1 MKKKVLSMLLCMALL
16 ISLVSVGIVGTSADT
31 TYKELPTSFS
41 APYIYI
47 TSNNNGSVYVNAVHP
62 EDLQRFIAYSDGY
75 WGDAEGGRTD
85 NDYWWT
91 KEYGDG
97 LRFDLDFQYDWRIPG
112 GEWHYTE
119 EWDTMNVYGNNNPTY
134 EGFDW
139 WGDISGTY
147 WRVLR
152 GTDCYNAEEGSKYY
166 PLTDYFDEYFDGWD
180 NYYLFD
186 QSKSLE
192 FRARYVV
199 KQTSGY
205 YSVEDKEDVVSY
217 IYSDW
222 CEPVSY
228 GASND
233 AQAEIPATLTPPTIE
248 DPYIEVGT
256 GEYGAN
262 MIWLRAFSPFEV
274 SYLDGIELDI
284 EETSVKWV
292 GYQNIRIE
300 ASLDGENWQEV
311 AYHNLSSKEYYID
324 TIDIWWK
331 LIRDPEVIN
340 VWRGFEWEEQEVY
353 LRARYSLEHEA
364 YNYSGEE
371 VKTDYFDLYSDYS
384 EVVKITVPEV
394 KQYSITMDYQ
404 NYGADDYTT
413 DNFIRTENEKIGW
426 IRLAPL
432 EGFWVQKVVVNDEVM
447 FDLSDESTY
456 ELLDWEDQEQ
466 MARNYF
472 KFKDDPYAWD
482 DLTIAVTYGG
492 EAPTKHNLTYSIGEG
507 NTGRGYVNVY
517 AKGINTD
524 LDYEGDVA
532 AINEGMEPT
541 LTVRASKGS
550 VIKSVTLDGRT
561 INVPKNATEYEYQMS
576 AVTAP
581 MSLVVE
587 FEETAFSVYASKWGN
602 GTVTVTA
609 PDYYEEA
616 DEYVNKGDSV
626 TFEMVADEGYEILS
640 VRFDDEEIDLTTL
653 GKVGDEKLTSAT
665 YTIEDVQKAHRLYV
679 TFSDEETEYVTL
691 TVKYNADHG
700 TCNGGDLTESVVKG
714 GSCGISIVPKTGY
727 YVAKII
733 DGDNE
738 ITNFIGDSYYVRNL
752 NEDRT
757 VEVIFEQE
765 EILQLLGDVNLDQ
778 KVNIKDATMIQKA
791 IADLIELT
799 EVSEL
804 LADADLNTMV
814 NIKDA
819 TAIQKHIA
827 GIETGFPIGEPI
839 A

>member
-1 MKKKVLSMLLCMALL
+1 MKKRLLSLILCLTLVLALVPMGA
-16 ISLVSVGIVGTSADT
+16 VSAADNDF
-31 TYKELPTSFS
+31 KEVPTSFT

-47 TSNNNGSVYVNAVHP
+47 TSDNGGSVYVNAVHP

-75 WGDAEGGRTD
+75 WGDAQGGRTND
-85 NDYWWT
+85 DYWWT

-97 LRFDLDFQYDWRIPG
+97 LRFDLDFQFDWRIPG

-119 EWDTMNVYGNNNPTY
+119 EWDTMNVHGDDNPTY

-166 PLTDYFDEYFDGWD
+166 PLKDYFDEFFDGYD

-186 QSKSLE
+186 QTKNLE

-205 YSVEDKEDVVSY
+205 YSVEDKEDVETY
-217 IYSDW
+217 IFSDW
-222 CEPVSY
+222 SDTVSY

-262 MIWLRAFSPFEV
+262 MIWLRAFTPFDMA
-274 SYLDGIELDI
+274 YLDGIKLDV

-292 GYQNIRIE
+292 GYPNIRIE
-300 ASLDGENWQEV
+300 ASLDGENWMQV
-311 AYHNLSSKEYYID
+311 QHHNLDSKEYYVD
-324 TIDIWWK
+324 TMNIWYK
-331 LIRDPEVIN
+331 MIRDPEVTN
-340 VWRGFEWEEQEVY
+340 AWRDFEWQEQEVY
-353 LRARYSLEHEA
+353 LRARYYCEIEH
-364 YNYSGEE
+364 YDYTGEE
-371 VKTDYFDLYSDYS
+371 VKSDWMEMYSPYS
-384 EVVKITVPEV
+384 PVVKINVPEV

-404 NYGADDYTT
+404 NYGAADYST

-466 MARNYF
+466 MARDYF
-472 KFKDDPYAWD
+472 KFKDDPNAWD

-492 EAPTKHNLTYSIGEG
+492 EAPTKHNVTYYVGEES
-507 NTGRGYVNVY
+507 TGKGYVNIS
-517 AKGINTD
+517 AKGFYQD
-524 LDYEGDVA
+524 LDDNEEIA
-532 AINEGMEPT
+532 AINEGMKPT
-541 LTVRASKGS
+541 LTVKASNGS
-550 VIKSVTLDGRT
+550 AIKSVTLDGNKL
-561 INVPKNATEYEYQMS
+561 NVPKDATEYVYEMS
-576 AVTAP
+576 AIDHA
-581 MSLVVE
+581 MDLVVE
-587 FEETAFSVYASKWGN
+587 FEATSFSVYASKWGN

-609 PDYYEEA
+609 PEYYEEA
-616 DEYVNKGDSV
+616 NEYVNKGDSA

-640 VRFDDEEIDLTTL
+640 VKLDDEEIDLTTL
-653 GKVGDEKLTSAT
+653 GKEGDEKLTSAT
-665 YTIEDVQKAHRLYV
+665 YTIEDVQKAHSLSV
-679 TFSDEETEYVTL
+679 TFSDEETQYVTL

-714 GSCGISIVPKTGY
+714 GSCSISIVPKTGY

-733 DGDNE
+733 DGENE
-738 ITNFIGDSYYVRNL
+738 ITNFVGDSYYVRNL

-765 EILQLLGDVNLDQ
+765 AMLELLGDVNLDE
-778 KVNIKDATMIQKA
+778 KVNIKDATQIQKA
-791 IADLIELT
+791 VAKIVEFDEGENRRA
-799 EVSEL
+799 EVTG
-804 LADADLNTMV
+804 DGKV

-819 TAIQKHIA
+819 TAIQKYA
-827 GIETGFPIGEPI
+827 AKIETGFPIGEPI
-839 A
+839 

>member
-1 MKKKVLSMLLCMALL
+1 MKKRLLSLILCLTLVLALVPMGA
-16 ISLVSVGIVGTSADT
+16 VSAADNDF
-31 TYKELPTSFS
+31 KEVPTSFT

-47 TSNNNGSVYVNAVHP
+47 TADRGRDILVNAVHP

-75 WGDAEGGRTD
+75 WGDAQGGRTN

-119 EWDTMNVYGNNNPTY
+119 EWDTMNVHGDNNPTY

-166 PLTDYFDEYFDGWD
+166 PLKDYFDEFFDGWD

-186 QSKSLE
+186 QTKTLE

-205 YSVEDKEDVVSY
+205 YSVEDEEDVVSY
-217 IYSDW
+217 IFSDW
-222 CEPVSY
+222 SDTVSY
-228 GASND
+228 GANND
-233 AQAEIPATLTPPTIE
+233 ASAQLPATLPAPTIE

-256 GEYGAN
+256 GECGAN
-262 MIWLRAFSPFEV
+262 KIWLRAFTPFDMA
-274 SYLDGIELDI
+274 YLDGIRLDV

-292 GYQNIRIE
+292 GYQDIRIE

-311 AYHNLSSKEYYID
+311 AYHNLSSKEYDID

-340 VWRGFEWEEQEVY
+340 VWRAFEWQEQEVY
-353 LRARYSLEHEA
+353 LRARYYCEIEH
-364 YNYSGEE
+364 YDYTGEE
-371 VKTDYFDLYSDYS
+371 VKSDWMEMYSPYS
-384 EVVKITVPEV
+384 PVVKINVPEV

-404 NYGADDYTT
+404 NYGAADFST

-466 MARNYF
+466 MARDYF
-472 KFKDDPYAWD
+472 KFKDDPNAWD
-482 DLTIAVTYGG
+482 DLKISVTYGG
-492 EAPTKHNLTYSIGEG
+492 EAPTKHNVTYYVGEES
-507 NTGRGYVNVY
+507 TGKGYVNIS
-517 AKGINTD
+517 AKGFYQD
-524 LDYEGDVA
+524 LDDNEEIA
-532 AINEGMEPT
+532 AINEGMKPT
-541 LTVRASKGS
+541 MTVKASNGS
-550 VIKSVTLDGRT
+550 AIKSVTLDGNKL
-561 INVPKNATEYEYQMS
+561 NVPKDATEYVYEMS
-576 AVTAP
+576 AIDHA
-581 MSLVVE
+581 MDLVVE
-587 FEETAFSVYASKWGN
+587 FEATSFSVYASKWGN

-609 PDYYEEA
+609 PEYYEEA
-616 DEYVNKGDSV
+616 NEYVNKGDSA

-640 VRFDDEEIDLTTL
+640 VKLDDEEIDLTTL

-665 YTIEDVQKAHRLYV
+665 YTIEDVQKAHSLSV
-679 TFSDEETEYVTL
+679 TFSDEETQYVTL

-714 GSCGISIVPKTGY
+714 GSCSISIVPKTGY

-733 DGDNE
+733 DGENE
-738 ITNFIGDSYYVRNL
+738 ITNFVGDSYYVRNL

-765 EILQLLGDVNLDQ
+765 AIAELLGDVNLDE
-778 KVNIKDATMIQKA
+778 KVNIKDATQIQKA
-791 IADLIELT
+791 VAKIVEFDEGENRRA
-799 EVSEL
+799 EVTG
-804 LADADLNTMV
+804 DGKV

-819 TAIQKHIA
+819 TAIQKYA
-827 GIETGFPIGEPI
+827 AKIETGFPIGEPI
-839 A
+839 

>member
-1 MKKKVLSMLLCMALL
+1 MKKRLLSLILCLTLVLALVPMGA
-16 ISLVSVGIVGTSADT
+16 VSAADNDF
-31 TYKELPTSFS
+31 KEVPTSFT

-47 TSNNNGSVYVNAVHP
+47 TADRGRDILVNAVHP

-75 WGDAEGGRTD
+75 WGDAQGGRTN

-119 EWDTMNVYGNNNPTY
+119 EWDTMNVHGDNNPTY

-166 PLTDYFDEYFDGWD
+166 PLKDYFDEFFDGWD

-186 QSKSLE
+186 QTKTLE

-205 YSVEDKEDVVSY
+205 YSVEDEEDVVSY
-217 IYSDW
+217 IFSDW
-222 CEPVSY
+222 SDTVSY
-228 GASND
+228 GANND
-233 AQAEIPATLTPPTIE
+233 ASAQLPATLPAPTIE

-256 GEYGAN
+256 GECGAN
-262 MIWLRAFSPFEV
+262 KIWLRAFTPFDMA
-274 SYLDGIELDI
+274 YLDGIRLDV

-292 GYQNIRIE
+292 GYQDIRIE

-311 AYHNLSSKEYYID
+311 AYHNLSSKEYDID

-340 VWRGFEWEEQEVY
+340 VWRAFEWQEQEVY
-353 LRARYSLEHEA
+353 LRARYYCEIEH
-364 YNYSGEE
+364 YDYTGEE
-371 VKTDYFDLYSDYS
+371 VKSDWMEMYSPYS
-384 EVVKITVPEV
+384 PVVKINVPEV

-404 NYGADDYTT
+404 NYGAADFST

-456 ELLDWEDQEQ
+456 ELLDWEEQEQ

-472 KFKDDPYAWD
+472 KFKDDPNAWD
-482 DLTIAVTYGG
+482 DLKISVTYGG
-492 EAPTKHNLTYSIGEG
+492 EAPTKHNVTYYVGEES
-507 NTGRGYVNVY
+507 TGKGYVNIS
-517 AKGINTD
+517 AKGFYQD
-524 LDYEGDVA
+524 LDDNEEIA
-532 AINEGMEPT
+532 AINEGMKPT
-541 LTVRASKGS
+541 MTVKASNGS
-550 VIKSVTLDGRT
+550 AIKSVTLDGNKL
-561 INVPKNATEYEYQMS
+561 NVPKDATEYVYEMS
-576 AVTAP
+576 AIDHA
-581 MSLVVE
+581 MDLVVE
-587 FEETAFSVYASKWGN
+587 FEATSFSVYASKWGN

-609 PDYYEEA
+609 PEYYEEA
-616 DEYVNKGDSV
+616 NEYVNKGDSA

-640 VRFDDEEIDLTTL
+640 VKLDDEEIDLTTL

-665 YTIEDVQKAHRLYV
+665 YTIEDVQKAHSLSV
-679 TFSDEETEYVTL
+679 TFSDEETQYVTL

-714 GSCGISIVPKTGY
+714 GSCSISIVTKTGY

-733 DGDNE
+733 DGENE
-738 ITNFIGDSYYVRNL
+738 ITNFVGDSYYVRNL

-765 EILQLLGDVNLDQ
+765 AIAELLGDVNLDE
-778 KVNIKDATMIQKA
+778 KVNIKDATQIQKA
-791 IADLIELT
+791 VAKIVEFDEGENRRA
-799 EVSEL
+799 EVTG
-804 LADADLNTMV
+804 DGKV

-819 TAIQKHIA
+819 TAIQKYA
-827 GIETGFPIGEPI
+827 AKIETGFPIGEPI
-839 A
+839 

>member
-1 MKKKVLSMLLCMALL
+1 MKKRLLSLILCLTLVLALVPMGA
-16 ISLVSVGIVGTSADT
+16 VSAADDDF
-31 TYKELPTSFS
+31 KEVPTSFT

-47 TSNNNGSVYVNAVHP
+47 TADRGRDILVNAVHP

-75 WGDAEGGRTD
+75 WGDAQGGRTD

-119 EWDTMNVYGNNNPTY
+119 EWDTMNVHGNDNPTY

-152 GTDCYNAEEGSKYY
+152 GNDCYNAEEGSKYY
-166 PLTDYFDEYFDGWD
+166 PLKDYFDEFFDGWD

-222 CEPVSY
+222 SDTVSY
-228 GASND
+228 GANND
-233 AQAEIPATLTPPTIE
+233 ASAQLPATLPAPTIE

-262 MIWLRAFSPFEV
+262 KIWLRAFSPFEV
-274 SYLDGIELDI
+274 SYLDGIKLDI
-284 EETSVKWV
+284 EETSVKSV
-292 GYQNIRIE
+292 YYQNIRLE

-311 AYHNLSSKEYYID
+311 AYHNLSSKEYDID
-324 TIDIWWK
+324 TINIWWK

-340 VWRGFEWEEQEVY
+340 VWRAFEWQEQEVY
-353 LRARYSLEHEA
+353 LRARYRCEIEH
-364 YNYSGEE
+364 YDYTGEE
-371 VKTDYFDLYSDYS
+371 VKTDWMEMYSPYS
-384 EVVKITVPEV
+384 PVVKINVPEV

-404 NYGADDYTT
+404 NYGANDYST

-456 ELLDWEDQEQ
+456 ELLDWEVQEQ
-466 MARNYF
+466 MKRNYF
-472 KFKDDPYAWD
+472 KFKDDPNAWD

-492 EAPTKHNLTYSIGEG
+492 EAPTKHNVTYYVGEESTG
-507 NTGRGYVNVY
+507 NGYVNIS
-517 AKGINTD
+517 AKGFYQD
-524 LDYEGDVA
+524 LDDNEEIA
-532 AINEGMEPT
+532 AINEGMKPT
-541 LTVRASKGS
+541 LTVRASNGSAIKG
-550 VIKSVTLDGRT
+550 VTLDGNKL
-561 INVPKNATEYEYQMS
+561 NVPKDATEYVYEMS
-576 AVTAP
+576 AIDHA
-581 MSLVVE
+581 MDLVVE
-587 FEETAFSVYASKWGN
+587 FEATSFSVYASKWGN

-609 PDYYEEA
+609 PEYYEEA
-616 DEYVNKGDSV
+616 NEYVNKGDSA

-640 VRFDDEEIDLTTL
+640 VKLDDEEIDLTTL

-665 YTIEDVQKAHRLYV
+665 YTIEDVQKAHRLSV
-679 TFSDEETEYVTL
+679 TFSDEETQYVTL

-714 GSCGISIVPKTGY
+714 GSCSISIVPKTGY

-733 DGDNE
+733 DGENE
-738 ITNFIGDSYYVRNL
+738 ITNFVGDSYYVRNL

-765 EILQLLGDVNLDQ
+765 AMLELLGDVNLDE
-778 KVNIKDATMIQKA
+778 KVNIKDATQIQKA
-791 IADLIELT
+791 VAKIVEFDEGENRRA
-799 EVSEL
+799 EVTG
-804 LADADLNTMV
+804 DGKV

-819 TAIQKHIA
+819 TAIQKYA
-827 GIETGFPIGEPI
+827 AKIETGFPIGEPI
-839 A
+839 

>member
-1 MKKKVLSMLLCMALL
+1 MKKRLLSLILCLTMVLALVPMGA
-16 ISLVSVGIVGTSADT
+16 VSAADNDF
-31 TYKELPTSFS
+31 KEVPASFT

-47 TSNNNGSVYVNAVHP
+47 TADRGRDILVNAVHP

-75 WGDAEGGRTD
+75 WGDAEGGRTN

-119 EWDTMNVYGNNNPTY
+119 EWDTMNVHGDNNPTY
-134 EGFDW
+134 EGFNW

-152 GTDCYNAEEGSKYY
+152 GTDCYDAEEGSKYY
-166 PLTDYFDEYFDGWD
+166 PLKDYFDEFFDGWD

-205 YSVEDKEDVVSY
+205 YSVEDKEDEVSY
-217 IYSDW
+217 IFSDW
-222 CEPVSY
+222 SDTVSY
-228 GASND
+228 GANND
-233 AQAEIPATLTPPTIE
+233 ASAQLPATLPVPTIE
-248 DPYIEVGT
+248 DPYIEIGT

-262 MIWLRAFSPFEV
+262 KIWLRAFTPFDMA
-274 SYLDGIELDI
+274 YLDGIRLDV
-284 EETSVKWV
+284 EETSVKSV
-292 GYQNIRIE
+292 YYQSIRLE

-311 AYHNLSSKEYYID
+311 AYHNLSSKEYDID
-324 TIDIWWK
+324 TINIWWK

-340 VWRGFEWEEQEVY
+340 AWRAFEWQEQEVY
-353 LRARYSLEHEA
+353 LRARYRCEIEH
-364 YNYSGEE
+364 YDYTGEE
-371 VKTDYFDLYSDYS
+371 VKTDWMEMYSPYS
-384 EVVKITVPEV
+384 PVVKINVPEV
-394 KQYSITMDYQ
+394 KQYTITMDYQ
-404 NYGADDYTT
+404 NYGANDYST
-413 DNFIRTENEKIGW
+413 DSFIRTENEKIGW

-456 ELLDWEDQEQ
+456 ELLDWEVQEQ
-466 MARNYF
+466 MARDYF
-472 KFKDDPYAWD
+472 KFKDDPNAWD
-482 DLTIAVTYGG
+482 DLKISVTYGG

-550 VIKSVTLDGRT
+550 VIKSVTLDGRK

-626 TFEMVADEGYEILS
+626 TFEMVADEGYEILR
-640 VRFDDEEIDLTTL
+640 VTLDDEDIDLTAL
-653 GKVGDEKLTSAT
+653 GKVDDEKLTSAT

-714 GSCGISIVPKTGY
+714 GSCSISIVPKTGY

-733 DGDNE
+733 DGENE
-738 ITNFIGDSYYVRNL
+738 ITNFVGDSYYVRNL

-765 EILQLLGDVNLDQ
+765 EIPELLGDVNLDQ
-778 KVNIKDATMIQKA
+778 KVNVKDATLIQKYA
-791 IADLIELT
+791 ALLVNFDEGEFLRAD
-799 EVSEL
+799 VN
-804 LADADLNTMV
+804 ADGGV

-819 TAIQKHIA
+819 TAIQKYA
-827 GIETGFPIGEPI
+827 ALIETGLPIGESM

>member
-1 MKKKVLSMLLCMALL
+1 MKKRLLSLILCLTLVLALVPMGA
-16 ISLVSVGIVGTSADT
+16 VSAADNDF
-31 TYKELPTSFS
+31 KEVPTSFT

-47 TSNNNGSVYVNAVHP
+47 TADRGRDILVNAVHP

-75 WGDAEGGRTD
+75 WGDAQGGRTN

-119 EWDTMNVYGNNNPTY
+119 EWDTMNVHGDNNPTY

-166 PLTDYFDEYFDGWD
+166 PLKDYFDEFFDGWD

-186 QSKSLE
+186 QTKTLE

-205 YSVEDKEDVVSY
+205 YSVEDEEDVVSY
-217 IYSDW
+217 IFSDW
-222 CEPVSY
+222 SDTVSY
-228 GASND
+228 GANND
-233 AQAEIPATLTPPTIE
+233 ASAQLPATLPAPTIE

-256 GEYGAN
+256 GECGAN
-262 MIWLRAFSPFEV
+262 KIWLRAFTPFDMA
-274 SYLDGIELDI
+274 YLDGIRLDV

-292 GYQNIRIE
+292 GYQDIRIE

-311 AYHNLSSKEYYID
+311 AYHNLSSKEYDID

-340 VWRGFEWEEQEVY
+340 VWRAFEWQEQEVY
-353 LRARYSLEHEA
+353 LRARYYCEIEH
-364 YNYSGEE
+364 YDYTGEE
-371 VKTDYFDLYSDYS
+371 VKSDWMEMYSPYS
-384 EVVKITVPEV
+384 PVVKINVPEV

-404 NYGADDYTT
+404 NYGAADFST

-456 ELLDWEDQEQ
+456 ELLDWEEQEQ

-472 KFKDDPYAWD
+472 KFKDDPNAWD
-482 DLTIAVTYGG
+482 DLKISVTYGG
-492 EAPTKHNLTYSIGEG
+492 EAPTKHNVTYYVGEES
-507 NTGRGYVNVY
+507 TGKGYVNIS
-517 AKGINTD
+517 AKGFYQD
-524 LDYEGDVA
+524 LDDNEEIA
-532 AINEGMEPT
+532 AINEGMKPT
-541 LTVRASKGS
+541 MTVKASNGS
-550 VIKSVTLDGRT
+550 AIKSVTLDGNKL
-561 INVPKNATEYEYQMS
+561 NVPKDATEYVYEMS
-576 AVTAP
+576 AIDHA
-581 MSLVVE
+581 MDLVVE
-587 FEETAFSVYASKWGN
+587 FEATSFSVYASKWGN

-609 PDYYEEA
+609 PEYYEEA
-616 DEYVNKGDSV
+616 NEYVNKGDSA

-640 VRFDDEEIDLTTL
+640 VKLDDEEIDLTTL

-665 YTIEDVQKAHRLYV
+665 YTIEDVQKAHSLSV
-679 TFSDEETEYVTL
+679 TFSDEETQYVTL

-714 GSCGISIVPKTGY
+714 GSCSISIVPKTGY

-733 DGDNE
+733 DGENE
-738 ITNFIGDSYYVRNL
+738 ITNFVGDSYYVRNL

-765 EILQLLGDVNLDQ
+765 AIAELLGDVNLDE
-778 KVNIKDATMIQKA
+778 KVNIKDATQIQKA
-791 IADLIELT
+791 VAKIVEFDEGENRRA
-799 EVSEL
+799 EVTG
-804 LADADLNTMV
+804 DGKV

-819 TAIQKHIA
+819 TAIQKYA
-827 GIETGFPIGEPI
+827 AKIETGFPIGEPI
-839 A
+839 

>member
-1 MKKKVLSMLLCMALL
+1 MKKRLLSLILCLTLVLALVPMGA
-16 ISLVSVGIVGTSADT
+16 VSAADNDF
-31 TYKELPTSFS
+31 KEVPTSFT

-47 TSNNNGSVYVNAVHP
+47 TADRGRDILVNAVHP

-75 WGDAEGGRTD
+75 WGDAQGGRTN

-119 EWDTMNVYGNNNPTY
+119 EWDTMNVHGDNNPTY

-166 PLTDYFDEYFDGWD
+166 PLKDYFDEFFDGWD

-186 QSKSLE
+186 QTKTLE

-205 YSVEDKEDVVSY
+205 YSVEDEEDVVSY
-217 IYSDW
+217 IFSDW
-222 CEPVSY
+222 SDTVSY
-228 GASND
+228 GANND
-233 AQAEIPATLTPPTIE
+233 ASAQLPATLPAPTIE

-256 GEYGAN
+256 GECGAN
-262 MIWLRAFSPFEV
+262 KIWLRAYTPFDMA
-274 SYLDGIELDI
+274 YLDGIRLDV
-284 EETSVKWV
+284 EETAGKWV
-292 GYQNIRIE
+292 GYQDIRIE

-311 AYHNLSSKEYYID
+311 AYHNLSSKEYDID

-340 VWRGFEWEEQEVY
+340 VWRAFEWQEQEVY
-353 LRARYSLEHEA
+353 LRARYYCEIEH
-364 YNYSGEE
+364 YDYTGEE
-371 VKTDYFDLYSDYS
+371 VKSDWMEMYSPYS
-384 EVVKITVPEV
+384 PVVKINVPEV

-404 NYGADDYTT
+404 NYGAADFST

-456 ELLDWEDQEQ
+456 ELLDWEEQEQ

-472 KFKDDPYAWD
+472 KFKDDPNAWD
-482 DLTIAVTYGG
+482 DLKISVTYGG
-492 EAPTKHNLTYSIGEG
+492 EAPTKHNVTYYVGEES
-507 NTGRGYVNVY
+507 TGKGYVNIS
-517 AKGINTD
+517 AKGFYQD
-524 LDYEGDVA
+524 LDDNEEIA
-532 AINEGMEPT
+532 AINEGMKPT
-541 LTVRASKGS
+541 MTVKASNGS
-550 VIKSVTLDGRT
+550 AIKSVTLDGNKL
-561 INVPKNATEYEYQMS
+561 NVPKDATEYVYEMS
-576 AVTAP
+576 AIDHA
-581 MSLVVE
+581 MDLVVE
-587 FEETAFSVYASKWGN
+587 FEATSFSVYASKWGN

-609 PDYYEEA
+609 PEYYEEA
-616 DEYVNKGDSV
+616 NEYVNKGDSA

-640 VRFDDEEIDLTTL
+640 VKLDDEEIDLTTL

-665 YTIEDVQKAHRLYV
+665 YTIEDVQKAHSLSV
-679 TFSDEETEYVTL
+679 TFSDEETQYVTL

-714 GSCGISIVPKTGY
+714 GSCSISIVPKTGY

-733 DGDNE
+733 DGENE
-738 ITNFIGDSYYVRNL
+738 ITNFVGDSYYVRNL

-765 EILQLLGDVNLDQ
+765 AIAELLGDVNLDE
-778 KVNIKDATMIQKA
+778 KVNIKDATQIQKA
-791 IADLIELT
+791 VAKIVEFDEGENRRA
-799 EVSEL
+799 EVTG
-804 LADADLNTMV
+804 DGKV

-819 TAIQKHIA
+819 TAIQKYA
-827 GIETGFPIGEPI
+827 AKIETGFPIGEPI
-839 A
+839 

>member
-1 MKKKVLSMLLCMALL
+1 MKKRLLSLILCLTLVLALVPMGA
-16 ISLVSVGIVGTSADT
+16 VSAADNDF
-31 TYKELPTSFS
+31 KEVPTSFT

-47 TSNNNGSVYVNAVHP
+47 TADRGRDILVNAVHP

-75 WGDAEGGRTD
+75 WGDAQGGRTN

-119 EWDTMNVYGNNNPTY
+119 EWDTMNVHGDNNPTY

-166 PLTDYFDEYFDGWD
+166 PLKDYFDEFFDGYD

-186 QSKSLE
+186 QTKTLE

-205 YSVEDKEDVVSY
+205 YSVEDEEDVVSY
-217 IYSDW
+217 IFSDW
-222 CEPVSY
+222 SDTVSY
-228 GASND
+228 GANND
-233 AQAEIPATLTPPTIE
+233 ASAQLPATLPAPTIE

-256 GEYGAN
+256 GECGAN
-262 MIWLRAFSPFEV
+262 KIWLRAFTPFDMA
-274 SYLDGIELDI
+274 YLDGIRLDV

-292 GYQNIRIE
+292 GYQDIRIE

-311 AYHNLSSKEYYID
+311 AYHNLSSKEYDID

-340 VWRGFEWEEQEVY
+340 VWRAFEWQEQEVY
-353 LRARYSLEHEA
+353 LRARYYCEIEH
-364 YNYSGEE
+364 YDYTGEE
-371 VKTDYFDLYSDYS
+371 VKSDWMEMYSPYS
-384 EVVKITVPEV
+384 PVVKINVPEV

-404 NYGADDYTT
+404 NYGAADFST

-456 ELLDWEDQEQ
+456 ELLDWEEQEQ

-472 KFKDDPYAWD
+472 KFKDDPNAWD
-482 DLTIAVTYGG
+482 DLKISVTYGG
-492 EAPTKHNLTYSIGEG
+492 EAPTKHNVTYYVGEES
-507 NTGRGYVNVY
+507 TGKGYVNIS
-517 AKGINTD
+517 AKGFYQD
-524 LDYEGDVA
+524 LDDNEEIA
-532 AINEGMEPT
+532 AINEGMKPT
-541 LTVRASKGS
+541 MTVKASNGS
-550 VIKSVTLDGRT
+550 AIKSVTLDGNKL
-561 INVPKNATEYEYQMS
+561 NVPKDATEYVYEMS
-576 AVTAP
+576 AIDHA
-581 MSLVVE
+581 MDLVVE
-587 FEETAFSVYASKWGN
+587 FEATSFSVYASKWGN

-609 PDYYEEA
+609 PEYYEEA
-616 DEYVNKGDSV
+616 NEYVNKGDSA

-640 VRFDDEEIDLTTL
+640 VKLDDEEIDLTTL

-665 YTIEDVQKAHRLYV
+665 YTIEDVQKAHSLSV
-679 TFSDEETEYVTL
+679 TFSDEETQYVTL

-714 GSCGISIVPKTGY
+714 GSCSISIVPKTGY

-733 DGDNE
+733 DGENE
-738 ITNFIGDSYYVRNL
+738 ITNFVGDSYYVRNL

-765 EILQLLGDVNLDQ
+765 AIAELLGDVNLDE
-778 KVNIKDATMIQKA
+778 KVNIKDATQIQKA
-791 IADLIELT
+791 VAKIVEFDEGENRRA
-799 EVSEL
+799 EVTG
-804 LADADLNTMV
+804 DGKV

-819 TAIQKHIA
+819 TAIQKYA
-827 GIETGFPIGEPI
+827 AKIETGFPIGEPI
-839 A
+839 

>member
-1 MKKKVLSMLLCMALL
+1 MKKRLLSLILCLTLVLALVPMGA
-16 ISLVSVGIVGTSADT
+16 VSAADNDF
-31 TYKELPTSFS
+31 KEVPTSFT

-47 TSNNNGSVYVNAVHP
+47 TADRGRDILVNAVHP

-75 WGDAEGGRTD
+75 WGDAQGGRTD

-119 EWDTMNVYGNNNPTY
+119 EWDTMNVHGNNNPTY

-166 PLTDYFDEYFDGWD
+166 PLKDYFDEYFDGWD

-205 YSVEDKEDVVSY
+205 YSVEDKEDVESY
-217 IYSDW
+217 IFSDW
-222 CEPVSY
+222 SDTVSY
-228 GASND
+228 GANND
-233 AQAEIPATLTPPTIE
+233 ASAQLPATLPAPTIE

-262 MIWLRAFSPFEV
+262 KIWLRAFTPFDMA
-274 SYLDGIELDI
+274 YLDGIRLDV

-292 GYQNIRIE
+292 GYQDIRIE

-311 AYHNLSSKEYYID
+311 AYHNLSSKEYDID

-340 VWRGFEWEEQEVY
+340 VWRAFEWQEQEVY
-353 LRARYSLEHEA
+353 LRARYYCEIEH
-364 YNYSGEE
+364 YDYTGEE
-371 VKTDYFDLYSDYS
+371 VKSDWMEMYSPYS
-384 EVVKITVPEV
+384 PVVKINVPEV

-404 NYGADDYTT
+404 NYGAEDYST

-466 MARNYF
+466 MARDYF
-472 KFKDDPYAWD
+472 KFKDDPNAWD
-482 DLTIAVTYGG
+482 DLKISVTYGG
-492 EAPTKHNLTYSIGEG
+492 EAPTKHNVTYYVGEES
-507 NTGRGYVNVY
+507 TGKGYVNIS
-517 AKGINTD
+517 AKGFYQD
-524 LDYEGDVA
+524 LDDNEEIA
-532 AINEGMEPT
+532 AINEGMKPT
-541 LTVRASKGS
+541 LTVKASNGS
-550 VIKSVTLDGRT
+550 AIKSVTLDGNKL
-561 INVPKNATEYEYQMS
+561 NVPKDATEYVYEMS
-576 AVTAP
+576 AIDHA
-581 MSLVVE
+581 MDLVVE
-587 FEETAFSVYASKWGN
+587 FEATSFSVYASKWGN

-609 PDYYEEA
+609 PEYYEEA
-616 DEYVNKGDSV
+616 NEYVNKGDSA

-640 VRFDDEEIDLTTL
+640 VKLDDEEIDLTTL

-665 YTIEDVQKAHRLYV
+665 YTIEDVQKAHRLSV
-679 TFSDEETEYVTL
+679 TFSDEETQYVTL

-714 GSCGISIVPKTGY
+714 GSCSISIVPKTGY

-733 DGDNE
+733 DGENE
-738 ITNFIGDSYYVRNL
+738 ITNFVGDSYYVRNL

-765 EILQLLGDVNLDQ
+765 AIPELLGDVNLDE
-778 KVNIKDATMIQKA
+778 KVNIKDATQIQKA
-791 IADLIELT
+791 VAKIVEFDEGENRRA
-799 EVSEL
+799 EVTG
-804 LADADLNTMV
+804 DGKV

-819 TAIQKHIA
+819 TAIQKYA
-827 GIETGFPIGEPI
+827 AKIETGFPIGEPI
-839 A
+839 

>member
-1 MKKKVLSMLLCMALL
+1 MKKRLLSLILCLTLVLALVPMCV
-16 ISLVSVGIVGTSADT
+16 VSAADNDF
-31 TYKELPTSFS
+31 KEVPTSFS
-41 APYIYI
+41 TPYIYVTADRGRDI
-47 TSNNNGSVYVNAVHP
+47 LVNAVHP
-62 EDLQRFIAYSDGY
+62 EDMQRFLAYSDGY
-75 WGDAEGGRTD
+75 WGDAQGGRTD

-97 LRFDLDFQYDWRIPG
+97 LRFDVDFQYDWRIPG

-119 EWDTMNVYGNNNPTY
+119 AWDTMDVHGDDNPTY
-134 EGFDW
+134 DGFDW
-139 WGDISGTY
+139 WGDISGNY

-166 PLTDYFDEYFDGWD
+166 PLKDYFDEFFDGWD

-186 QSKSLE
+186 QTKNLE

-205 YSVEDKEDVVSY
+205 YSVEDKEDEVSY
-217 IYSDW
+217 IFSDW
-222 CEPVSY
+222 SDTVSY
-228 GASND
+228 GANND
-233 AQAEIPATLTPPTIE
+233 ASAQLPATLPAPTIE
-248 DPYIEVGT
+248 DPYVEVGT
-256 GEYGAN
+256 GENGAN
-262 MIWLRAFSPFEV
+262 MIWLRAFTPFDMA
-274 SYLDGIELDI
+274 YLDGIALDV
-284 EETSVKWV
+284 EETSVKAV
-292 GYQNIRIE
+292 TYQNICIE

-311 AYHNLSSKEYYID
+311 AHHNLSSKEYYID
-324 TIDIWWK
+324 TINIWWK

-340 VWRGFEWEEQEVY
+340 VWRAFEWQEQEVY
-353 LRARYSLEHEA
+353 LRARYSCEIEH
-364 YNYSGEE
+364 YDYTGEE
-371 VKTDYFDLYSDYS
+371 VKSDWMEMYSDYS
-384 EVVKITVPEV
+384 PVVKINVPEV

-404 NYGADDYTT
+404 NYGAEDYST

-466 MARNYF
+466 MARDYF
-472 KFKDDPYAWD
+472 KFKDDPNAWD

-626 TFEMVADEGYEILS
+626 TFEMVADEGYEILR
-640 VRFDDEEIDLTTL
+640 VTLDDEDIDLTSL
-653 GKVGDEKLTSAT
+653 GKVDDEKLTSAT
-665 YTIEDVQKAHRLYV
+665 YTIEDVQKAHRLSV

-733 DGDNE
+733 DGENE
-738 ITNFIGDSYYVRNL
+738 ITNFVGDSYYVRNL

-765 EILQLLGDVNLDQ
+765 AMLELLGDVNLDE
-778 KVNIKDATMIQKA
+778 KVNIKDATQIQKA
-791 IADLIELT
+791 VAKIVEFDEGENRRA
-799 EVSEL
+799 EVTG
-804 LADADLNTMV
+804 DGKV

-819 TAIQKHIA
+819 TAIQKYA
-827 GIETGFPIGEPI
+827 AKIETGFPIGEPI
-839 A
+839 

>member
-1 MKKKVLSMLLCMALL
+1 MKKRLLSLILCLTLVLALVPMGA
-16 ISLVSVGIVGTSADT
+16 VSAADNDF
-31 TYKELPTSFS
+31 KEVPTSFT

-47 TSNNNGSVYVNAVHP
+47 TSDRGRDILVNAVHP

-75 WGDAEGGRTD
+75 WGDAQGGRTND
-85 NDYWWT
+85 DYWWT

-97 LRFDLDFQYDWRIPG
+97 LRFDLDFQFDWRIPG

-119 EWDTMNVYGNNNPTY
+119 EWDTMNVYGDDNPTY

-166 PLTDYFDEYFDGWD
+166 PLKDYFDEYFDGWD

-205 YSVEDKEDVVSY
+205 YSVEDKEDEVSY

-222 CEPVSY
+222 SDTVSY

-248 DPYIEVGT
+248 DPYIEIGT

-262 MIWLRAFSPFEV
+262 MIWLRAFTPFDMA
-274 SYLDGIELDI
+274 YLDGIKLDV
-284 EETSVKWV
+284 EETSVKSFY
-292 GYQNIRIE
+292 GQRIRLE

-311 AYHNLSSKEYYID
+311 AYHNLSSKEYYVD
-324 TIDIWWK
+324 TMNIWYK
-331 LIRDPEVIN
+331 MIRDPEVTTA
-340 VWRGFEWEEQEVY
+340 WRDFEWQEQEVY
-353 LRARYSLEHEA
+353 LRARYYCEIEH
-364 YNYSGEE
+364 YDYTGEE
-371 VKTDYFDLYSDYS
+371 VKTDWMEMYSPYS
-384 EVVKITVPEV
+384 PVVKINVPEV

-404 NYGADDYTT
+404 NYGADDYST
-413 DNFIRTENEKIGW
+413 DSFIRTENEKIGW
-426 IRLAPL
+426 ILLSPL

-466 MARNYF
+466 MARDYF
-472 KFKDDPYAWD
+472 KFKDDPNAWD
-482 DLTIAVTYGG
+482 DLKISVTYGG
-492 EAPTKHNLTYSIGEG
+492 EAPTKHNLTYYEAEES
-507 NTGRGYVNVY
+507 TGKGYVNIS
-517 AKGINTD
+517 AKGFYQD
-524 LDYEGDVA
+524 LDDNEEIA
-532 AINEGMEPT
+532 AINEGMKPT
-541 LTVRASKGS
+541 LTVRASNGS
-550 VIKSVTLDGRT
+550 VIKSVTLDGNKL
-561 INVPKNATEYEYQMS
+561 NVPKDATEYVYEMS
-576 AVTAP
+576 AIDHA
-581 MSLVVE
+581 MDLVVE
-587 FEETAFSVYASKWGN
+587 FEATSFSVYASKWGN

-609 PDYYEEA
+609 PEYYEESN
-616 DEYVNKGDSV
+616 EYVNKGDSA

-640 VRFDDEEIDLTTL
+640 VKLDDEEIDLTTL

-665 YTIEDVQKAHRLYV
+665 YTIEDVQKAHSLSV
-679 TFSDEETEYVTL
+679 TFSDEETQYVTL

-700 TCNGGDLTESVVKG
+700 TCNGGELTESVVKG
-714 GSCGISIVPKTGY
+714 GSCSISIVPKTGY

-733 DGDNE
+733 DGENE
-738 ITNFIGDSYYVRNL
+738 ITNFVGDSYYVRNL

-765 EILQLLGDVNLDQ
+765 AIPELLGDVNLDE
-778 KVNIKDATMIQKA
+778 KVNIKDATQIQKA
-791 IADLIELT
+791 VAKIVEFDEGENRRA
-799 EVSEL
+799 EVTG
-804 LADADLNTMV
+804 DGKV

-819 TAIQKHIA
+819 TAIQKYA
-827 GIETGFPIGEPI
+827 AKIETGFPIGEPI
-839 A
+839 

>member
-1 MKKKVLSMLLCMALL
+1 MKKRLLSLILCLTLVLALVPMGA
-16 ISLVSVGIVGTSADT
+16 VSAADNDFM
-31 TYKELPTSFS
+31 EVPTSFT

-47 TSNNNGSVYVNAVHP
+47 TADRGRDILVNAVHP
-62 EDLQRFIAYSDGY
+62 EDLQRFLAYSDGY

-97 LRFDLDFQYDWRIPG
+97 LRFDVDFQYDWRIPG

-152 GTDCYNAEEGSKYY
+152 GTDCYDAEEGSKYY
-166 PLTDYFDEYFDGWD
+166 PLKDYFDEYFDGWD

-186 QSKSLE
+186 QTKTLE

-205 YSVEDKEDVVSY
+205 YSVEDKEDEVSY
-217 IYSDW
+217 IFSDW
-222 CEPVSY
+222 SDTVSY
-228 GASND
+228 GANND
-233 AQAEIPATLTPPTIE
+233 ASAQLPATLPAPTIE
-248 DPYIEVGT
+248 DSYIEVGT
-256 GEYGAN
+256 GECGAN
-262 MIWLRAFSPFEV
+262 KIWLRAFTPFDMA
-274 SYLDGIELDI
+274 YLDGIRLDV
-284 EETSVKWV
+284 EETSVKSV
-292 GYQNIRIE
+292 YYQSIRLE

-311 AYHNLSSKEYYID
+311 AYHNLSSKEYDID
-324 TIDIWWK
+324 TINIWWK

-340 VWRGFEWEEQEVY
+340 TWRAFEWQEQEVY
-353 LRARYSLEHEA
+353 LRARYRCEIEH
-364 YNYSGEE
+364 YDYTGEE
-371 VKTDYFDLYSDYS
+371 VKSDWMEMYSPYS
-384 EVVKITVPEV
+384 PVVKINVPEV
-394 KQYSITMDYQ
+394 KQYTITMDYQ
-404 NYGADDYTT
+404 NYGANDYST

-466 MARNYF
+466 MARDYF

-561 INVPKNATEYEYQMS
+561 INVPKKATEYKYQMS

-626 TFEMVADEGYEILS
+626 TFEMVADEGYEILR
-640 VRFDDEEIDLTTL
+640 VTLDDEDIDLTAL
-653 GKVGDEKLTSAT
+653 GKVDDEKLTSAT
-665 YTIEDVQKAHRLYV
+665 YTIEDVQKAHRLSV

-714 GSCGISIVPKTGY
+714 CSCSISIVPKTGY
-727 YVAKII
+727 YVSKII
-733 DGDNE
+733 DGENE
-738 ITNFIGDSYYVRNL
+738 ITNFVGDSYYVRNL

-765 EILQLLGDVNLDQ
+765 EIPQLLGDVNLDQ
-778 KVNIKDATMIQKA
+778 KVNIKDATLIQKYA
-791 IADLIELT
+791 ALLVKFDEGEFLRAD
-799 EVSEL
+799 VN
-804 LADADLNTMV
+804 ADGGV

-819 TAIQKHIA
+819 TAIQKYA
-827 GIETGFPIGEPI
+827 ALIETGLPIGEPM

>member
-1 MKKKVLSMLLCMALL
+1 MKKRLLSLILCLTLVLALVPMGA
-16 ISLVSVGIVGTSADT
+16 VSAADNDF
-31 TYKELPTSFS
+31 KEVPTSFT

-47 TSNNNGSVYVNAVHP
+47 TADRGRDILVNAVHP

-75 WGDAEGGRTD
+75 WGDAQGGRTN

-119 EWDTMNVYGNNNPTY
+119 EWDTMNVHGDNNPTY

-166 PLTDYFDEYFDGWD
+166 PLKDYFDEFFDGWD

-186 QSKSLE
+186 QTKTLE

-205 YSVEDKEDVVSY
+205 YSVEDEEDVVSY
-217 IYSDW
+217 IFSDW
-222 CEPVSY
+222 SDTVSY
-228 GASND
+228 GANND
-233 AQAEIPATLTPPTIE
+233 ASAQLPATLPAPTIE

-256 GEYGAN
+256 GECGAN
-262 MIWLRAFSPFEV
+262 KIWLRAFTPFDMA
-274 SYLDGIELDI
+274 YLDGIRLDV

-292 GYQNIRIE
+292 GYQDIRIE

-311 AYHNLSSKEYYID
+311 AYHNLSSKEYDID

-340 VWRGFEWEEQEVY
+340 VWRAFEWQEQEVY
-353 LRARYSLEHEA
+353 LRARYYCEIEH
-364 YNYSGEE
+364 YDYTGEE
-371 VKTDYFDLYSDYS
+371 VKSDWMEMYSDYS
-384 EVVKITVPEV
+384 PVVKINVPEV

-404 NYGADDYTT
+404 NYGANDYST

-456 ELLDWEDQEQ
+456 ELLDWEEQEQ

-472 KFKDDPYAWD
+472 KFKDDPNAWD
-482 DLTIAVTYGG
+482 DLKISVTYGG
-492 EAPTKHNLTYSIGEG
+492 EAPTKHNVTYYVGEES
-507 NTGRGYVNVY
+507 TGKGYVNIS
-517 AKGINTD
+517 AKGFYQD
-524 LDYEGDVA
+524 LDDNEEIA
-532 AINEGMEPT
+532 AINEGMKPT
-541 LTVRASKGS
+541 MTVKASNGS
-550 VIKSVTLDGRT
+550 AIKSVTLDGNKL
-561 INVPKNATEYEYQMS
+561 NVPKDATEYVYEMS
-576 AVTAP
+576 AIDHA
-581 MSLVVE
+581 MDLVVE
-587 FEETAFSVYASKWGN
+587 FEATSFSVYASKWGN

-609 PDYYEEA
+609 PEYYEEA
-616 DEYVNKGDSV
+616 NEYVNKGDSA

-640 VRFDDEEIDLTTL
+640 VKLDDEEIDLTTL

-665 YTIEDVQKAHRLYV
+665 YTIEDVQKAHSLSV
-679 TFSDEETEYVTL
+679 TFSDEETQYVTL

-714 GSCGISIVPKTGY
+714 GSCSISIVPKTGY

-733 DGDNE
+733 DGENE
-738 ITNFIGDSYYVRNL
+738 ITNFVGDSYYVRNL

-765 EILQLLGDVNLDQ
+765 AIAELLGDVNLDE
-778 KVNIKDATMIQKA
+778 KVNIKDATQIQKA
-791 IADLIELT
+791 VAKIVEFDEGENRRA
-799 EVSEL
+799 EVTG
-804 LADADLNTMV
+804 DGKV

-819 TAIQKHIA
+819 TAIQKYA
-827 GIETGFPIGEPI
+827 AKIETGFPIGEPI
-839 A
+839 

>member
-1 MKKKVLSMLLCMALL
+1 MKKRLLSLILCLTLVLALVPMGA
-16 ISLVSVGIVGTSADT
+16 VSAADNDF
-31 TYKELPTSFS
+31 KEVPTSFT

-47 TSNNNGSVYVNAVHP
+47 TADRGRDILVNAVHP

-75 WGDAEGGRTD
+75 WGDAQGGRTN

-119 EWDTMNVYGNNNPTY
+119 EWDTMNVHGDNNPTY

-166 PLTDYFDEYFDGWD
+166 PLKDYFDEFFDGWD

-186 QSKSLE
+186 QTKTLE

-205 YSVEDKEDVVSY
+205 YSVEDKEDEVSY
-217 IYSDW
+217 IFSDW
-222 CEPVSY
+222 CDTVSY
-228 GASND
+228 GANND
-233 AQAEIPATLTPPTIE
+233 ASAQIPATLPAPTIE

-256 GEYGAN
+256 GECGAN
-262 MIWLRAFSPFEV
+262 KIWLRAFTPFDMA
-274 SYLDGIELDI
+274 YLDGIRLDV

-292 GYQNIRIE
+292 GYQDIRIE

-311 AYHNLSSKEYYID
+311 AYHNLSSKEYDID

-340 VWRGFEWEEQEVY
+340 VWRAFEWQEQEVY
-353 LRARYSLEHEA
+353 LRARYYCEIEH
-364 YNYSGEE
+364 YDYTGEE
-371 VKTDYFDLYSDYS
+371 VKSDWMEMYSPYS
-384 EVVKITVPEV
+384 PVVKINVPEV

-404 NYGADDYTT
+404 NYGAADFST

-456 ELLDWEDQEQ
+456 ELLDWEEQEQ
-466 MARNYF
+466 MARDYF
-472 KFKDDPYAWD
+472 KFKDDPNAWD
-482 DLTIAVTYGG
+482 DLKISVTYGG
-492 EAPTKHNLTYSIGEG
+492 EAPTKHNVTYYVGEES
-507 NTGRGYVNVY
+507 TGKGYVNIS
-517 AKGINTD
+517 AKGFYQD
-524 LDYEGDVA
+524 LDDNEEIA
-532 AINEGMEPT
+532 AINEGMKPT
-541 LTVRASKGS
+541 MTVKASNGS
-550 VIKSVTLDGRT
+550 AIKSVTLDGNKL
-561 INVPKNATEYEYQMS
+561 NVPKDATEYVYEMS
-576 AVTAP
+576 AIDHA
-581 MSLVVE
+581 MDLVVE
-587 FEETAFSVYASKWGN
+587 FEATSFSVYASKWGN

-609 PDYYEEA
+609 PEYYEEA
-616 DEYVNKGDSV
+616 NEYVNKGDSA

-640 VRFDDEEIDLTTL
+640 VKLDDEEIDLTTL

-665 YTIEDVQKAHRLYV
+665 YTIEDVQKAHSLSV
-679 TFSDEETEYVTL
+679 TFSDEETQYVTL

-714 GSCGISIVPKTGY
+714 GSCSISIVPKTGY

-733 DGDNE
+733 DGENE
-738 ITNFIGDSYYVRNL
+738 ITNFVGDSYYVRNL

-765 EILQLLGDVNLDQ
+765 AIAELLGDVNLDE
-778 KVNIKDATMIQKA
+778 KVNIKDATQIQKA
-791 IADLIELT
+791 VAKIVEFDEGENRRA
-799 EVSEL
+799 EVTG
-804 LADADLNTMV
+804 DGKV

-819 TAIQKHIA
+819 TAIQKYA
-827 GIETGFPIGEPI
+827 AKIETGFPIGEPI
-839 A
+839 

>member
-1 MKKKVLSMLLCMALL
+1 MKKRLLSLILCLTLVLALVPMGA
-16 ISLVSVGIVGTSADT
+16 VSAADNDF
-31 TYKELPTSFS
+31 KEVPTSFT

-47 TSNNNGSVYVNAVHP
+47 TADRGRDILVNAVHP

-75 WGDAEGGRTD
+75 WGDAQGGRTN

-119 EWDTMNVYGNNNPTY
+119 EWDTMNVHGDNNPTY

-147 WRVLR
+147 WKVLR

-166 PLTDYFDEYFDGWD
+166 PLKDYFDEFFDGWD

-186 QSKSLE
+186 QTKTLE

-205 YSVEDKEDVVSY
+205 YSVEDKEDVESY
-217 IYSDW
+217 IISDW
-222 CEPVSY
+222 SDTVSY
-228 GASND
+228 GANND
-233 AQAEIPATLTPPTIE
+233 ASAQLPATLPAPTIE
-248 DPYIEVGT
+248 DPYIEIGT

-262 MIWLRAFSPFEV
+262 KIWLRAFTPFDMA
-274 SYLDGIELDI
+274 YLDGIRLDV
-284 EETSVKWV
+284 EETSVKSV
-292 GYQNIRIE
+292 YYQDIRLE

-311 AYHNLSSKEYYID
+311 AYHNLSSKEYDID

-340 VWRGFEWEEQEVY
+340 VWRAFEWQEQEVY
-353 LRARYSLEHEA
+353 LRARYRCEIEH
-364 YNYSGEE
+364 YDYTGEE
-371 VKTDYFDLYSDYS
+371 VKSDWMEMYSPYS
-384 EVVKITVPEV
+384 PVVKINVPEV

-404 NYGADDYTT
+404 NYGAADFST

-456 ELLDWEDQEQ
+456 ELLDWEEQEQ
-466 MARNYF
+466 MARDYF
-472 KFKDDPYAWD
+472 KFKDDPNAWD
-482 DLTIAVTYGG
+482 DLKISVTYGG
-492 EAPTKHNLTYSIGEG
+492 EAPTKHNLTYYEAEES
-507 NTGRGYVNVY
+507 TGKGYVNIS
-517 AKGINTD
+517 AKGFYQD
-524 LDYEGDVA
+524 LDDNEEIA
-532 AINEGMEPT
+532 AINEGMKPT
-541 LTVRASKGS
+541 LTVRASNGS
-550 VIKSVTLDGRT
+550 VIKSVTLDGNKL
-561 INVPKNATEYEYQMS
+561 NVPKDATEYVYEMS
-576 AVTAP
+576 AIDHA
-581 MSLVVE
+581 MDLVVE
-587 FEETAFSVYASKWGN
+587 FEATFFSVYASKWGN

-609 PDYYEEA
+609 PEYYEEA
-616 DEYVNKGDSV
+616 NEYVNKGDSA

-640 VRFDDEEIDLTTL
+640 VKLDDEEIDLTTL

-665 YTIEDVQKAHRLYV
+665 YTIEDVQKAHRLSV
-679 TFSDEETEYVTL
+679 TFSDEETQYVTL

-714 GSCGISIVPKTGY
+714 GSCSISIVPKTGY

-733 DGDNE
+733 DGENE
-738 ITNFIGDSYYVRNL
+738 ITNFVGDSYYVRNL

-765 EILQLLGDVNLDQ
+765 AIPELLGDVNLDE
-778 KVNIKDATMIQKA
+778 KVNIKDATQIQKA
-791 IADLIELT
+791 VAKIVEFDEGENRRA
-799 EVSEL
+799 EVTG
-804 LADADLNTMV
+804 DGKV

-819 TAIQKHIA
+819 TAIQKYA
-827 GIETGFPIGEPI
+827 AKIETGFPIGEPI
-839 A
+839 

>member
-1 MKKKVLSMLLCMALL
+1 MKKRLLSLILCLTLVLALVPMGA
-16 ISLVSVGIVGTSADT
+16 VSAADNDF
-31 TYKELPTSFS
+31 KEVPTSFT

-47 TSNNNGSVYVNAVHP
+47 TADRGRDILVNAVHP

-75 WGDAEGGRTD
+75 WGDAQGGRTN

-119 EWDTMNVYGNNNPTY
+119 EWDTMNVHGDNNPTY

-139 WGDISGTY
+139 WGDISGTH

-166 PLTDYFDEYFDGWD
+166 PLKDYFDEFFDGWD

-186 QSKSLE
+186 QTKTLE

-205 YSVEDKEDVVSY
+205 YSVEDEEDVVSY
-217 IYSDW
+217 IFSDW
-222 CEPVSY
+222 SDTVSY
-228 GASND
+228 GANND
-233 AQAEIPATLTPPTIE
+233 ASAQLPATLPAPTIE

-256 GEYGAN
+256 GECGAN
-262 MIWLRAFSPFEV
+262 KIWLRAFTPFDMA
-274 SYLDGIELDI
+274 YLDGIRLDV

-292 GYQNIRIE
+292 GYQDIRIE

-311 AYHNLSSKEYYID
+311 AYHNLSSKEYDID

-340 VWRGFEWEEQEVY
+340 VWRAFEWQEQEVY
-353 LRARYSLEHEA
+353 LRARYYCEIEH
-364 YNYSGEE
+364 YDYTGEE
-371 VKTDYFDLYSDYS
+371 VKSDWMEMYSPYS
-384 EVVKITVPEV
+384 PVVKINVPEV

-404 NYGADDYTT
+404 NYGAADFST

-456 ELLDWEDQEQ
+456 ELLDWEEQEQ

-472 KFKDDPYAWD
+472 KFKDDPNAWD
-482 DLTIAVTYGG
+482 DLKISVTYGG
-492 EAPTKHNLTYSIGEG
+492 EAPTKHNVTYYVGEES
-507 NTGRGYVNVY
+507 TGKGYVNIS
-517 AKGINTD
+517 AKGFYQD
-524 LDYEGDVA
+524 LDDNEEIA
-532 AINEGMEPT
+532 AINEGMKPT
-541 LTVRASKGS
+541 MTVKASNGS
-550 VIKSVTLDGRT
+550 AIKSVTLDGNKL
-561 INVPKNATEYEYQMS
+561 NVPKDATEYVYEMS
-576 AVTAP
+576 AIDHA
-581 MSLVVE
+581 MDLVVE
-587 FEETAFSVYASKWGN
+587 FEATSFSVYASKWGN

-609 PDYYEEA
+609 PEYYEEA
-616 DEYVNKGDSV
+616 NEYVNKGDSA

-640 VRFDDEEIDLTTL
+640 VKLDDEEIDLTTL

-665 YTIEDVQKAHRLYV
+665 YTIEDVQKAHSLSV
-679 TFSDEETEYVTL
+679 TFSDEETQYVTL

-714 GSCGISIVPKTGY
+714 GSCSISIVPKTGY

-733 DGDNE
+733 DGENE
-738 ITNFIGDSYYVRNL
+738 ITNFVGDSYYVRNL

-765 EILQLLGDVNLDQ
+765 AIAELLGDVNLDE
-778 KVNIKDATMIQKA
+778 KVNIKDATQIQKA
-791 IADLIELT
+791 VAKIVEFDEGENRRA
-799 EVSEL
+799 EVTG
-804 LADADLNTMV
+804 DGKV

-819 TAIQKHIA
+819 TAIQKYA
-827 GIETGFPIGEPI
+827 AKIETGFPIGEPI
-839 A
+839 

>member
-1 MKKKVLSMLLCMALL
+1 MKKRLLSLILCLTLVLALVPMGA
-16 ISLVSVGIVGTSADT
+16 VSAADNDF
-31 TYKELPTSFS
+31 KEVPTSFT

-47 TSNNNGSVYVNAVHP
+47 TADRGRDILVNAVHP

-75 WGDAEGGRTD
+75 WGDAQGGRTN

-119 EWDTMNVYGNNNPTY
+119 EWDTMNVHGDNNPTY

-166 PLTDYFDEYFDGWD
+166 PLKDYFDEFFDGYD

-186 QSKSLE
+186 QTKTLE

-205 YSVEDKEDVVSY
+205 YSVEDEEDVVSY
-217 IYSDW
+217 IFSDW
-222 CEPVSY
+222 SDTVSY
-228 GASND
+228 GANND
-233 AQAEIPATLTPPTIE
+233 ASAQLPATLPAPTIE

-256 GEYGAN
+256 GLYGAN
-262 MIWLRAFSPFEV
+262 KIWLRAFTPFDMA
-274 SYLDGIELDI
+274 YLDGIRLDV

-292 GYQNIRIE
+292 GYQDIRIE

-311 AYHNLSSKEYYID
+311 AYHNLSSKEYDID

-340 VWRGFEWEEQEVY
+340 VWRAFEWQEQEVY
-353 LRARYSLEHEA
+353 LRARYYCEIEH
-364 YNYSGEE
+364 YDYTGEE
-371 VKTDYFDLYSDYS
+371 VKSDWMEMYSPYS
-384 EVVKITVPEV
+384 PVVKINVPEV

-404 NYGADDYTT
+404 NYGAADFST

-456 ELLDWEDQEQ
+456 ELLDWEEQEQ

-472 KFKDDPYAWD
+472 KFKDDPNAWD
-482 DLTIAVTYGG
+482 DLKISVTYGG
-492 EAPTKHNLTYSIGEG
+492 EAPTKHNVTYYVGEES
-507 NTGRGYVNVY
+507 TGKGYVNIS
-517 AKGINTD
+517 AKGFYQD
-524 LDYEGDVA
+524 LDDNEEIA
-532 AINEGMEPT
+532 AINEGMKPT
-541 LTVRASKGS
+541 MTVKASNGS
-550 VIKSVTLDGRT
+550 AIKSVTLDGNKL
-561 INVPKNATEYEYQMS
+561 NVPKDATEYVYEMS
-576 AVTAP
+576 AIDHA
-581 MSLVVE
+581 MDLVVE
-587 FEETAFSVYASKWGN
+587 FEATSFSVYASKWGN

-609 PDYYEEA
+609 PEYYEEA
-616 DEYVNKGDSV
+616 NEYVNKGDSA

-640 VRFDDEEIDLTTL
+640 VKLDDEEIDLTTL

-665 YTIEDVQKAHRLYV
+665 YTIEDVQKAHSLSV
-679 TFSDEETEYVTL
+679 TFSDEETQYVTL

-714 GSCGISIVPKTGY
+714 GSCSISIVPKTGY

-733 DGDNE
+733 DGENE
-738 ITNFIGDSYYVRNL
+738 ITNFVGDSYYVRNL

-765 EILQLLGDVNLDQ
+765 AIAELLGDVNLDE
-778 KVNIKDATMIQKA
+778 KVNIKDATQIQKA
-791 IADLIELT
+791 VAKIVEFDEGENRRA
-799 EVSEL
+799 EVTG
-804 LADADLNTMV
+804 DGKV

-819 TAIQKHIA
+819 TAIQKYA
-827 GIETGFPIGEPI
+827 AKIETGFPIGEPI
-839 A
+839 

>member
-1 MKKKVLSMLLCMALL
+1 MKKRLLSLILCLTLVLALVPMGA
-16 ISLVSVGIVGTSADT
+16 VSAADNDF
-31 TYKELPTSFS
+31 KEVPTSFT

-47 TSNNNGSVYVNAVHP
+47 TADRGRDILVNAVHP

-75 WGDAEGGRTD
+75 WGDAQGGRTN

-119 EWDTMNVYGNNNPTY
+119 EWDTMNVHGDNNPTY

-166 PLTDYFDEYFDGWD
+166 PLKDYFDEFFDGWD

-186 QSKSLE
+186 QTKTLE

-205 YSVEDKEDVVSY
+205 YSVEDEEDVVSY
-217 IYSDW
+217 IFSDW
-222 CEPVSY
+222 SDTVSY
-228 GASND
+228 GANND
-233 AQAEIPATLTPPTIE
+233 ASAQLPATLPAPTIE

-256 GEYGAN
+256 GECGAN
-262 MIWLRAFSPFEV
+262 KIWLRAFTPFDMA
-274 SYLDGIELDI
+274 YLDGIRLDV

-292 GYQNIRIE
+292 GYQDIRIE

-311 AYHNLSSKEYYID
+311 AYHNLSSKEYDID

-340 VWRGFEWEEQEVY
+340 VWRAFEWQEQEVY
-353 LRARYSLEHEA
+353 LRARYYCEIEH
-364 YNYSGEE
+364 YDYTGEE
-371 VKTDYFDLYSDYS
+371 VKSDWMEMYSPYS
-384 EVVKITVPEV
+384 PVVKINVPEV

-404 NYGADDYTT
+404 NYGAADFST

-456 ELLDWEDQEQ
+456 ELLDWEEQEQ

-472 KFKDDPYAWD
+472 KFKDDPNAWD
-482 DLTIAVTYGG
+482 DLKISVTYGG
-492 EAPTKHNLTYSIGEG
+492 EAPTKHNVTYYVGEES
-507 NTGRGYVNVY
+507 TGKGYVNIS
-517 AKGINTD
+517 AKGFYQD
-524 LDYEGDVA
+524 LDDNEEIA
-532 AINEGMEPT
+532 AINEGMKPT
-541 LTVRASKGS
+541 MTVKASNGS
-550 VIKSVTLDGRT
+550 AIKSVTLDGNKL
-561 INVPKNATEYEYQMS
+561 NVPKDATEYVYEMS
-576 AVTAP
+576 AIDHA
-581 MSLVVE
+581 MDLVVE
-587 FEETAFSVYASKWGN
+587 FEATSFSVYASKWGN

-609 PDYYEEA
+609 PEYYEEA
-616 DEYVNKGDSV
+616 NEYVNKGDSA

-640 VRFDDEEIDLTTL
+640 VKLDDEEIDLTTL

-665 YTIEDVQKAHRLYV
+665 YTIEDVQKAHSLSV
-679 TFSDEETEYVTL
+679 TFSDEETQYVTL

-714 GSCGISIVPKTGY
+714 GSCSISIVPKTGY

-733 DGDNE
+733 DGENE
-738 ITNFIGDSYYVRNL
+738 ITNFVGDSYYVRNL

-765 EILQLLGDVNLDQ
+765 AIPELLGDVNLDE
-778 KVNIKDATMIQKA
+778 KVNIKDATQIQKA
-791 IADLIELT
+791 VAKIVEFDEGENRRA
-799 EVSEL
+799 EVTG
-804 LADADLNTMV
+804 DGKV

-819 TAIQKHIA
+819 TAIQKYA
-827 GIETGFPIGEPI
+827 AKIETGFPIGEPI
-839 A
+839 

>member
-1 MKKKVLSMLLCMALL
+1 MKKRLLSLILCLTLVLALVPMGA
-16 ISLVSVGIVGTSADT
+16 VSAADNDF
-31 TYKELPTSFS
+31 KEVPTSFT

-47 TSNNNGSVYVNAVHP
+47 TSDNGGSVYVNAVHP

-75 WGDAEGGRTD
+75 WGDAQGGRTND
-85 NDYWWT
+85 DYWWT

-119 EWDTMNVYGNNNPTY
+119 EWDTMSVHGDNNPTY

-166 PLTDYFDEYFDGWD
+166 PLKDYFDEFFDGWD

-186 QSKSLE
+186 QTKTLE

-205 YSVEDKEDVVSY
+205 YSVEDKEDVESY
-217 IYSDW
+217 IISDW
-222 CEPVSY
+222 SDTVSY
-228 GASND
+228 GANND
-233 AQAEIPATLTPPTIE
+233 ASAQLPATLPAPTIE
-248 DPYIEVGT
+248 DPYIEIGT

-262 MIWLRAFSPFEV
+262 MIWLRAFTPFDMA
-274 SYLDGIELDI
+274 YLDGIRLDV

-292 GYQNIRIE
+292 GYQNICIE

-311 AYHNLSSKEYYID
+311 AHHNLSSKEYYID
-324 TIDIWWK
+324 TINIWWK

-340 VWRGFEWEEQEVY
+340 VWRAFEWQEQEVY
-353 LRARYSLEHEA
+353 LRARYRCEIEH
-364 YNYSGEE
+364 YDYTGEE
-371 VKTDYFDLYSDYS
+371 VKSDWMEMYSPYS
-384 EVVKITVPEV
+384 PVVKINVPEV

-404 NYGADDYTT
+404 NYGAADYST

-466 MARNYF
+466 MARDYF

-492 EAPTKHNLTYSIGEG
+492 EAPTKHNVTYYVGEES
-507 NTGRGYVNVY
+507 TGKGYVNIS
-517 AKGINTD
+517 AKGFYQD
-524 LDYEGDVA
+524 LDDNEEIA
-532 AINEGMEPT
+532 AINEGMKPT
-541 LTVRASKGS
+541 LTVKASNGS
-550 VIKSVTLDGRT
+550 AIKSVTLDGNKL
-561 INVPKNATEYEYQMS
+561 NVPKDATEYVYEMS
-576 AVTAP
+576 AIDHA
-581 MSLVVE
+581 MDLVVE
-587 FEETAFSVYASKWGN
+587 FEATSFSVYASKWGN

-609 PDYYEEA
+609 PEYYEEA
-616 DEYVNKGDSV
+616 NEYVNKGDSA

-640 VRFDDEEIDLTTL
+640 VKLDDEEIDLTTL

-665 YTIEDVQKAHRLYV
+665 YTIEDVQKDHRLSV
-679 TFSDEETEYVTL
+679 TFSDEETQYVTL

-714 GSCGISIVPKTGY
+714 GSCSISIVPKTGY

-733 DGDNE
+733 DGENE
-738 ITNFIGDSYYVRNL
+738 ITNFVGDSYYVRNL

-765 EILQLLGDVNLDQ
+765 AIPELLGDVNLDE
-778 KVNIKDATMIQKA
+778 KVNIKDATQIQKA
-791 IADLIELT
+791 VAKIVEFDEGENRRA
-799 EVSEL
+799 EVTG
-804 LADADLNTMV
+804 DGKV

-819 TAIQKHIA
+819 TAIQKYA
-827 GIETGFPIGEPI
+827 AKIETGFPIGEPI
-839 A
+839 

>member
-1 MKKKVLSMLLCMALL
+1 MKKRLLSLILCLTLVLALVPMGA
-16 ISLVSVGIVGTSADT
+16 VSAADDDF
-31 TYKELPTSFS
+31 KEVPTSFT

-47 TSNNNGSVYVNAVHP
+47 TADRGRDILVNAVHP

-75 WGDAEGGRTD
+75 WGDAQGGRTD

-119 EWDTMNVYGNNNPTY
+119 EWDTMNVHGDNNPTY

-166 PLTDYFDEYFDGWD
+166 PLKDYFDEFFDGYD

-217 IYSDW
+217 IFSDW
-222 CEPVSY
+222 SDTVSY
-228 GASND
+228 GANND
-233 AQAEIPATLTPPTIE
+233 ASAQLPATLPAPTIE

-262 MIWLRAFSPFEV
+262 MIWLRAFTPFDMA
-274 SYLDGIELDI
+274 YLDGIRLDV

-292 GYQNIRIE
+292 GYQDIRIE

-311 AYHNLSSKEYYID
+311 AYHNLSSKEYDID

-340 VWRGFEWEEQEVY
+340 VWRAFEWQEQEVY
-353 LRARYSLEHEA
+353 LRARYYCEIEH
-364 YNYSGEE
+364 YDYTGEE
-371 VKTDYFDLYSDYS
+371 VKSDWMEMYSPYS
-384 EVVKITVPEV
+384 PVVKINVPEV

-404 NYGADDYTT
+404 NYGAEDYST

-456 ELLDWEDQEQ
+456 ELLDWEEQEQ
-466 MARNYF
+466 MARDYF
-472 KFKDDPYAWD
+472 KFKDDPNAWD
-482 DLTIAVTYGG
+482 DLKISVTYGG
-492 EAPTKHNLTYSIGEG
+492 EAPTKHNVTYYVGEES
-507 NTGRGYVNVY
+507 TGKGYVNIS
-517 AKGINTD
+517 AKGFYQD
-524 LDYEGDVA
+524 LDDNEEIA
-532 AINEGMEPT
+532 AINEGMKPT
-541 LTVRASKGS
+541 LTVKASNGS
-550 VIKSVTLDGRT
+550 AIKSVTLDGNKL
-561 INVPKNATEYEYQMS
+561 NVPKDATEYVYEMS
-576 AVTAP
+576 AIDHA
-581 MSLVVE
+581 MDLVVE
-587 FEETAFSVYASKWGN
+587 FEATSFSVYASKWGN

-609 PDYYEEA
+609 PEYYEEA
-616 DEYVNKGDSV
+616 NEYVNKGDSA

-640 VRFDDEEIDLTTL
+640 VKLDDEEIDLTTL

-665 YTIEDVQKAHRLYV
+665 YTIEDVQKAHRLSV
-679 TFSDEETEYVTL
+679 TFSDEETQYVTL

-714 GSCGISIVPKTGY
+714 GSCSISIVPKTGY

-733 DGDNE
+733 DGENE
-738 ITNFIGDSYYVRNL
+738 ITNFVGDSYYVRNL

-765 EILQLLGDVNLDQ
+765 AIPELLGDVNLDE
-778 KVNIKDATMIQKA
+778 KVNIKDATQIQKA
-791 IADLIELT
+791 VAKIVEFDEGENRRA
-799 EVSEL
+799 EVTG
-804 LADADLNTMV
+804 DGKV

-819 TAIQKHIA
+819 TAIQKYA
-827 GIETGFPIGEPI
+827 AKIETGFPIGEPI
-839 A
+839 

>member
-1 MKKKVLSMLLCMALL
+1 MKKRLLSLILCLTLVLALVPMGA
-16 ISLVSVGIVGTSADT
+16 VSAADNDF
-31 TYKELPTSFS
+31 KEVPTSFT
-41 APYIYI
+41 APYIYV
-47 TSNNNGSVYVNAVHP
+47 TSDNGGSVYVNAVHP

-97 LRFDLDFQYDWRIPG
+97 FRFDLDFQYDWRIPG

-119 EWDTMNVYGNNNPTY
+119 EWDTMNVYGDDNPTY
-134 EGFDW
+134 DGFDW
-139 WGDISGTY
+139 WGDISGTH

-152 GTDCYNAEEGSKYY
+152 GTDCYNAEESSKYY
-166 PLTDYFDEYFDGWD
+166 PLKDYFDEYFDGWD

-205 YSVEDKEDVVSY
+205 YSVEDKEDVESY

-248 DPYIEVGT
+248 DPYIEVGA
-256 GEYGAN
+256 GVYGAN
-262 MIWLRAFSPFEV
+262 KIWLRAFSPFEV
-274 SYLDGIELDI
+274 AYLDGIKLDI
-284 EETSVKWV
+284 EETSVKSV
-292 GYQNIRIE
+292 YNQEIHLE

-324 TIDIWWK
+324 TIDIWYD

-340 VWRGFEWEEQEVY
+340 TWRAFEWQEQEVY
-353 LRARYSLEHEA
+353 LRARYSLEHQA

-384 EVVKITVPEV
+384 EVVKINVPEV

-404 NYGADDYTT
+404 NYGADDFST
-413 DNFIRTENEKIGW
+413 DSFIRTENEKIGW
-426 IRLAPL
+426 IRLDPL

-466 MARNYF
+466 MARDYF

-482 DLTIAVTYGG
+482 DLTISVTYGG

-561 INVPKNATEYEYQMS
+561 INVPKNATEYKYQMS

-640 VRFDDEEIDLTTL
+640 VRFDDEEVDLGTL
-653 GKVGDEKLTSAT
+653 GKSDDEKLTSAT
-665 YTIEDVQKAHRLYV
+665 YTIEDVQKAHRLSV

-691 TVKYNADHG
+691 TINWNEGG
-700 TCNGGDLTESVVKG
+700 TCNGGDTEEQVVKG
-714 GSCGISIVPKTGY
+714 GSRGFYIELQNGY
-727 YVAKII
+727 EVVKIT
-733 DGDNE
+733 DGETE
-738 ITNFIGDSYYVRNL
+738 ITNFIGDYYYVKDMTS
-752 NEDRT
+752 DRT
-757 VEVIFEQE
+757 VTVEFAPI
-765 EILQLLGDVNLDQ
+765 EIPSLLGDVNCDG
-778 KVNIKDATMIQKA
+778 KVNVRDATLIQKA
-791 IADLIELT
+791 IANLTELT
-799 EVSEL
+799 EKGEA
-804 LADADLNTMV
+804 LADTDLNTKV
-814 NIKDA
+814 NVRDA

-839 A
+839 

>member
-1 MKKKVLSMLLCMALL
+1 MKKRLLSLILCLTLVLALVPMGA
-16 ISLVSVGIVGTSADT
+16 VSAADNDFN
-31 TYKELPTSFS
+31 EVPTSFT

-47 TSNNNGSVYVNAVHP
+47 TADGGHDILVNAVHP

-75 WGDAEGGRTD
+75 WGDAQGGNTNR
-85 NDYWWT
+85 DYWWT

-97 LRFDLDFQYDWRIPG
+97 LRFDLNLQYDWRIPG

-119 EWDTMNVYGNNNPTY
+119 EWDTMNVHGDNNPTY
-134 EGFDW
+134 DGFDW

-166 PLTDYFDEYFDGWD
+166 PLKDYFDEFFDGYD

-186 QSKSLE
+186 QTKTLE
-192 FRARYVV
+192 FRARYAV

-205 YSVEDKEDVVSY
+205 YSTDDKEEVVSY
-217 IYSDW
+217 IFSDW
-222 CEPVSY
+222 SDTVSY

-262 MIWLRAFSPFEV
+262 KIWLRAFSPFEV
-274 SYLDGIELDI
+274 SYLDGIKLDI
-284 EETSVKWV
+284 EETSVKSV
-292 GYQNIRIE
+292 YDQEIRLE
-300 ASLDGENWQEV
+300 ASLDGENWTQV
-311 AYHNLSSKEYYID
+311 HSHNLSSKEYDID

-340 VWRGFEWEEQEVY
+340 VWRAFEWQEQEVY
-353 LRARYSLEHEA
+353 LRARYYCEIEH
-364 YNYSGEE
+364 YDYTGEE
-371 VKTDYFDLYSDYS
+371 VKSDWMEMYSPYS
-384 EVVKITVPEV
+384 PVVKINVPEV

-404 NYGADDYTT
+404 NYGAADYST

-466 MARNYF
+466 MARDYF
-472 KFKDDPYAWD
+472 KFKDDPNAWD
-482 DLTIAVTYGG
+482 DLKISVTYGG
-492 EAPTKHNLTYSIGEG
+492 EAPTKHNVTYYVGEES
-507 NTGRGYVNVY
+507 TGKGYVNIS
-517 AKGINTD
+517 AKGFYQD
-524 LDYEGDVA
+524 LDDNEEIA
-532 AINEGMEPT
+532 AINEGMKPT
-541 LTVRASKGS
+541 LTVRASNGS
-550 VIKSVTLDGRT
+550 AIKSVTLDGNKL
-561 INVPKNATEYEYQMS
+561 NVPKDATEYVYEMS
-576 AVTAP
+576 AIDHA
-581 MSLVVE
+581 MDLVVE
-587 FEETAFSVYASKWGN
+587 FEATSFSVYASKWGN

-609 PDYYEEA
+609 PEYYEEA
-616 DEYVNKGDSV
+616 NEYVNKGDSA

-640 VRFDDEEIDLTTL
+640 VKLDDEEIDLTTL

-665 YTIEDVQKAHRLYV
+665 YTIDDVQKAHRLSV
-679 TFSDEETEYVTL
+679 TFSDEETQYVTL

-714 GSCGISIVPKTGY
+714 GSCSISIVPKTGY

-733 DGDNE
+733 DGENE
-738 ITNFIGDSYYVRNL
+738 ITNFVGDSYYVRNL

-765 EILQLLGDVNLDQ
+765 AIPELLGDVNLDE
-778 KVNIKDATMIQKA
+778 KVNIKDATQIQKA
-791 IADLIELT
+791 VAKIVKFDEGENRRA
-799 EVSEL
+799 EVTG
-804 LADADLNTMV
+804 DGKV

-819 TAIQKHIA
+819 TAIQKYA
-827 GIETGFPIGEPI
+827 AKIETGFPIGEPI
-839 A
+839 